1 MNGTE
6 YRLESLGKV
15 YGKREVCRVEHLVVP
30 RGSITVLMGP
40 NGAGKS
46 TLLRLMGFLE
56 PPTTG
61 KVIFGDTTFLDGKL
75 PPLEVR
81 RRVTMVFQTP
91 VFFRGSV
98 EQNVAYGLKLR
109 GGENIKPR
117 VQQILEALNLSH
129 LAKARVGSLS
139 AGEAQ
144 RVAIARALIFDPSV
158 VLLDEPTA
166 NLDPQNVAL
175 VEALIAQA
183 VNERG
188 TTVVLVTQNVFQAER
203 LANDAAFMLDGKLI
217 EVGPA
222 ESIFALA
229 EDHRTRAFVHG
240 EMVY

>member
-1 MNGTE
+1 
-6 YRLESLGKV
+6 
-15 YGKREVCRVEHLVVP
+15 
-30 RGSITVLMGP
+30 MGP

-56 PPTTG
+56 PPTAG
-61 KVIFGDTTFLDGKL
+61 RVIFGDATFLDGKL

-109 GGENIKPR
+109 GGENVKAS
-117 VQQILEALNLSH
+117 VEQILEALDLSH
-129 LAKARVGSLS
+129 LAKARVSSLS

-144 RVAIARALIFDPSV
+144 RVAIARALIFEPSV

-166 NLDPQNVAL
+166 NLDPHNVAL

-183 VNERG
+183 VHERG

-203 LANDAAFMLDGKLI
+203 LANDVAFMLDGKLI

-229 EDHRTRAFVHG
+229 EDQRTRSFVRG

>member
-1 MNGTE
+1 M
-6 YRLESLGKV
+6 
-15 YGKREVCRVEHLVVP
+15 
-30 RGSITVLMGP
+30 
-40 NGAGKS
+40 
-46 TLLRLMGFLE
+46 
-56 PPTTG
+56 
-61 KVIFGDTTFLDGKL
+61 
-75 PPLEVR
+75 
-81 RRVTMVFQTP
+81 TMVFQTP

-109 GGENIKPR
+109 GGENVKAS
-117 VQQILEALNLSH
+117 VEQILEALDLSH
-129 LAKARVGSLS
+129 LAKARVSSLS

-144 RVAIARALIFDPSV
+144 RVAIARALIFEPSV

-166 NLDPQNVAL
+166 NLDPHNVAL

-183 VNERG
+183 VHERG

-203 LANDAAFMLDGKLI
+203 LANDVAFMLDGKLI

-229 EDHRTRAFVHG
+229 EDQRTRSFVRG

>member
-1 MNGTE
+1 MNGTA
-6 YRLESLGKV
+6 YRLEKLSKV
-15 YGKREVCRVEHLVVP
+15 YGKREVCHVEYLEVP
-30 RGSITVLMGP
+30 HGSITVLMGP

-46 TLLRLMGFLE
+46 TLLRLMSFLE
-56 PPTTG
+56 PPTAG
-61 KVIFGDTTFLDGKL
+61 RVIFGDSTFLDGKL

-109 GGENIKPR
+109 GGENVKAS
-117 VQQILEALNLSH
+117 VEQVLEALDLSH

-144 RVAIARALIFDPSV
+144 RVAIARALIFEPSI

-166 NLDPQNVAL
+166 NLDPHNVAL

-222 ESIFALA
+222 ERIFALA
-229 EDHRTRAFVHG
+229 EDQRTRSFVHG